1 MSWRPVME
9 ELPRARFYAPDL
21 RGYGTS
27 DRPPSGYDVFT
38 LTDDIRALIEA
49 LKIDKP
55 VLVSHDW
62 GGALGWIFAHRYGEL
77 IRKLVVVNCPH
88 PATLVRAVLHFE
100 DFQTIRIPWVPVFM
114 IPRLPELFFASA
126 LGRTALRFSFTLREG
141 KKGSMNVALVDELV
155 ARFQH
160 PDDMRGPIEYY
171 REMVRTQLSPGRR
184 APLEAIYRRPI
195 AVPITLVW
203 GAKDGALSARVA
215 MNSALD
221 AGRPPG
227 AEDLSR
233 LRYTEQVVQEAMR
246 VRPPIYTIGREANSQ
261 YKETL
266 NGVQT
271 RNAVHHQFTKP
282 VDPFRTPG
290 DPKSGL
296 LPGIHALIRLYERA
310 QVRLLSEYWKCHPS
324 DMVVSRRVAGTR
336 LSPHSAQKIV
346 PSNCLDW
353 QLLQTCIVVRCRLSV
368 ACCRI

>member
-1 MSWRPVME
+1 MNIDHRRIAANGINFHVAVAGPSNGPAVFCLHGFPEGWMSWRPVME
-9 ELPRARFYAPDL
+9 ALPSARFYAPDL
-21 RGYGTS
+21 RGYGAS
-27 DRPPSGYDVFT
+27 DQPPSGYDVFT

-62 GGALGWIFAHRYGEL
+62 GGALGWIFAHRYGAL

-114 IPRLPELFFASA
+114 IPRLPELFFTSA

-141 KKGSMNVALVDELV
+141 KKGAMNVALVDELV
-155 ARFQH
+155 ARFQK

-221 AGRPPG
+221 AGR
-227 AEDLSR
+227 EV
-233 LRYTEQVVQEAMR
+233 EC
-246 VRPPIYTIGREANSQ
+246 RP
-261 YKETL
+261 
-266 NGVQT
+266 
-271 RNAVHHQFTKP
+271 
-282 VDPFRTPG
+282 
-290 DPKSGL
+290 
-296 LPGIHALIRLYERA
+296 LPGVGHFVSLEAAGELAREIDR
-310 QVRLLSEYWKCHPS
+310 VLSSPS
-324 DMVVSRRVAGTR
+324 
-336 LSPHSAQKIV
+336 
-346 PSNCLDW
+346 
-353 QLLQTCIVVRCRLSV
+353 
-368 ACCRI
+368 